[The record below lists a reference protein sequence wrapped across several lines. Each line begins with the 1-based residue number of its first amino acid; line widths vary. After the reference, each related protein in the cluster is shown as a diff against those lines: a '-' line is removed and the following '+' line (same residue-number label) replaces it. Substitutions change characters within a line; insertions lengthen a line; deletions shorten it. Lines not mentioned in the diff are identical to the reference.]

1 MADPSGPGD
10 GGGDGARGVDGRGGP
25 GAPGRADAAEAPDRA
40 ATADLPR
47 RVVLVGFMAAG
58 KTSAGRALAR
68 RTGYRFVDLDAEVE
82 RRAGRAVP
90 EIFRE
95 EGEAGFR
102 RLEAEV
108 TRALDPEP
116 GAGSAERPD
125 EGARGPAAARDAAA
139 GGEGLVVATGGG
151 WMARPELRDRWPD
164 AVRVWLEVSPEE
176 ALRRL
181 RGDLASRP
189 MVDPDEPLAS
199 LRETLERRR
208 DDYARAEHA
217 VRTGGRTPE
226 EVAGRILE
234 ALRGA

>member
-1 MADPSGPGD
+1 MAD
-10 GGGDGARGVDGRGGP
+10 RGVP
-25 GAPGRADAAEAPDRA
+25 GAELPG
-40 ATADLPR
+40 

-68 RTGYRFVDLDAEVE
+68 RTGYRFVDLDEEVE
-82 RRAGRAVP
+82 RRAGRTVP
-90 EIFRE
+90 QIFRE

-108 TRALDPEP
+108 TRALDPPVRSTGDP
-116 GAGSAERPD
+116 GPAGGAD
-125 EGARGPAAARDAAA
+125 EDARGGAARRGGGGGDAADA
-139 GGEGLVVATGGG
+139 EGLVVATGGG
-151 WMARPELRDRWPD
+151 WMARPELRDRWAD

-181 RGDLASRP
+181 EGDLASRP

-199 LRETLERRR
+199 LRGTLERRR
-208 DDYARAEHA
+208 GDYARAEHA

-226 EVAGRILE
+226 EVAERILE
-234 ALRGA
+234 VLRGG

>member
-1 MADPSGPGD
+1 MAEPD
-10 GGGDGARGVDGRGGP
+10 GGVPDGEGGAGVGPAHTASPAPP
-25 GAPGRADAAEAPDRA
+25 GA
-40 ATADLPR
+40 ADLPR

-58 KTSAGRALAR
+58 KTSTGRALAS
-68 RTGYRFVDLDAEVE
+68 RTGYRFVDLDEEVE
-82 RRAGRAVP
+82 RRAGRTVP
-90 EIFRE
+90 EIFRD

-108 TRALDPEP
+108 TRELDP
-116 GAGSAERPD
+116 GG
-125 EGARGPAAARDAAA
+125 GAA
-139 GGEGLVVATGGG
+139 GAAGPGPQADDSGGGAGLVVATGGG

-164 AVRVWLEVSPEE
+164 AVRVWLRVTPEE

-181 RGDLASRP
+181 EDDLASRP

-199 LRETLERRR
+199 LRRTLERRR
-208 DDYARAEHA
+208 EDYARAEHA
-217 VRTGGRTPE
+217 VRTVGRTPD

>member
-1 MADPSGPGD
+1 MAEPGAAEPTD
-10 GGGDGARGVDGRGGP
+10 AG
-25 GAPGRADAAEAPDRA
+25 GAPGRGAGDS
-40 ATADLPR
+40 LPG

-68 RTGYRFVDLDAEVE
+68 RTGYRFVDLDEEVE
-82 RRAGRAVP
+82 RRAGRTVP

-108 TRALDPEP
+108 TRALDPP
-116 GAGSAERPD
+116 RGSAPEA
-125 EGARGPAAARDAAA
+125 GAA
-139 GGEGLVVATGGG
+139 GGPGPAGGRGDDPGGADGLVVATGGG
-151 WMARPELRDRWPD
+151 WMARPELRDRWRD

-181 RGDLASRP
+181 DGDLATRP

-199 LRETLERRR
+199 LRRTLERRR
-208 DDYARAEHA
+208 DDYARAEHRVSTA
-217 VRTGGRTPE
+217 GRTPE
-226 EVAGRILE
+226 EVAGRVLE
-234 ALRGA
+234 ALRGT

>member
-1 MADPSGPGD
+1 MADADAPGD
-10 GGGDGARGVDGRGGP
+10 RG
-25 GAPGRADAAEAPDRA
+25 
-40 ATADLPR
+40 ADLPG

-58 KTSAGRALAR
+58 KTSTGRALAR
-68 RTGYRFVDLDAEVE
+68 RIGYGFVDLDEEVE
-82 RRAGRAVP
+82 RRAGRTVP

-102 RLEAEV
+102 RLEARV
-108 TRALDPEP
+108 TRALDPGPDASSAGRGSAPEAGADGGPGEP
-116 GAGSAERPD
+116 GGRG
-125 EGARGPAAARDAAA
+125 GAP
-139 GGEGLVVATGGG
+139 GGGGLVVATGGG

-176 ALRRL
+176 VLRRL
-181 RGDLASRP
+181 EGDLASRP

-208 DDYARAEHA
+208 DDYARAEHR
-217 VRTGGRTPE
+217 VRTGSRTPE
-226 EVAGRILE
+226 EVAGRVLE

>member
-1 MADPSGPGD
+1 MAEG
-10 GGGDGARGVDGRGGP
+10 GGP
-25 GAPGRADAAEAPDRA
+25 GAAAAEE
-40 ATADLPR
+40 LPG

-68 RTGYRFVDLDAEVE
+68 RTGYRFVDLDEEVE
-82 RRAGRAVP
+82 RRAGRTVP

-108 TRALDPEP
+108 TRILDPP
-116 GAGSAERPD
+116 LGSAPEA
-125 EGARGPAAARDAAA
+125 GAVGGPGPA
-139 GGEGLVVATGGG
+139 GGRGDDPGGADGLVVATGGG

-181 RGDLASRP
+181 EGDLATRP

-199 LRETLERRR
+199 LRRTLERRR
-208 DDYARAEHA
+208 DDYARAEHR
-217 VRTGGRTPE
+217 VSTVGRTPE
-226 EVAGRILE
+226 EVAGRVLE
-234 ALRGA
+234 ALRGT

>member
-1 MADPSGPGD
+1 MADADTPGD
-10 GGGDGARGVDGRGGP
+10 RG
-25 GAPGRADAAEAPDRA
+25 
-40 ATADLPR
+40 ADLPG

-58 KTSAGRALAR
+58 KTSTGRALAR
-68 RTGYRFVDLDAEVE
+68 RIGYGFVDLDEEVE
-82 RRAGRAVP
+82 RRAGRTVP

-95 EGEAGFR
+95 EGEEGFR

-108 TRALDPEP
+108 TRSLDP
-116 GAGSAERPD
+116 GPD
-125 EGARGPAAARDAAA
+125 ASAA
-139 GGEGLVVATGGG
+139 GGASEPEAGAVGEAVEPDGRGRDPGGGGLVVATGGG
-151 WMARPELRDRWPD
+151 WMARPELRDRWPE

-181 RGDLASRP
+181 EGDLASRP

-208 DDYARAEHA
+208 GDYARAEHR
-217 VRTGGRTPE
+217 VRTAGRTPE
-226 EVAGRILE
+226 EVAGRVLE